1 MKKYAK
7 FIEDEIH
14 FITRVPYCSAPN
26 PRADMLAAYAEN
38 HGYKE
43 YIATDKP
50 PCRYYTLQLKETA
63 KRITEKWVAMPLDD
77 AKALALDTVQHDLDL
92 ALATRA
98 VIPCGGFEAGI
109 VYDEAAILN
118 AMGMA
123 AGDGYIDA
131 QDGLHE
137 LTTADV
143 DEIKAALKQYRLG
156 IYQAATAKRAAIA
169 AATSVEEVE
178 AALA

>member
-1 MKKYAK
+1 MKRYAK
-7 FIEDEIH
+7 FIDEKIK
-14 FITRVPYCSAPN
+14 FLARVPYASHTTP
-26 PRADMLAAYAEN
+26 DSLAAYAAA
-38 HGYKE
+38 HGWKE
-43 YIATDKP
+43 YISTNP
-50 PCRYYTLQLKETA
+50 PNQYYTMTHRETA
-63 KRITEKWVAMPLDD
+63 KRITETWVAMPLDD
-77 AKALALDTVQHDLDL
+77 ARALALYDVQHDLDL

-98 VIPCGGFEAGI
+98 VIPCAGFTAGI
-109 VYDEAAILN
+109 IYDEAAILN

-143 DEIKAALKQYRLG
+143 DAIKAALKQYRLG